1 MKPLGVKWDGK
12 KDRLLEAIFRE
23 GGDKNFRGKSYNR
36 HQNHSFFIGGW
47 YADHYSRGTERKKE
61 TAT

>member
-36 HQNHSFFIGGW
+36 HQNHSFL
-47 YADHYSRGTERKKE
+47 
-61 TAT
+61 